1 MSLGRALW
9 LPGGPG
15 SCVPL
20 DSPVWSLYRW
30 ARVGFQ
36 GRVSF
41 AMASW
46 SVYRSKATDLE
57 RADWVASEVQVRL

>member
-1 MSLGRALW
+1 MSLGRVLW

-20 DSPVWSLYRW
+20 DSPVWSWYRW
-30 ARVGFQ
+30 AGVDFQ
-36 GRVSF
+36 GGVSF

-46 SVYRSKATDLE
+46 SA
-57 RADWVASEVQVRL
+57 VQEQGHRLWREQTQ